1 MSGYWIAN
9 LSLLMRLGNLET
21 LHVRRSLLLSGLASL
36 VYGCMHAVLPT
47 LRDDASAAYKVTA
60 ALVLVMQ
67 ATPPLIILVNLRGIK
82 RSMLNAS
89 VQGRNVI
96 RRCTGCYVCAAVFT
110 LPFTLVFVLRTVG
123 AVAETTNY
131 LLLIASA
138 LLYGTILSC
147 NCYCTTT
154 ETTVQPPQEINVVD
168 DDTTSSSVDGSPEVL
183 TDGAAMPGSTAYIG
197 LASGSVLGIRGGL
210 LAGDFITGMV
220 TQSLAVKIGEG
231 SSAMV

>member
-1 MSGYWIAN
+1 ALKQLRRASYFTRYWQEEQDASESRYDPAGLLLTLLALFCFFMSGYWIAN

-168 DDTTSSSVDGSPEVL
+168 DDTTSSSVDGSPE
-183 TDGAAMPGSTAYIG
+183 
-197 LASGSVLGIRGGL
+197 
-210 LAGDFITGMV
+210 
-220 TQSLAVKIGEG
+220 
-231 SSAMV
+231 